1 MLGELQNL
9 HQFSLSY
16 TLLPFVFA
24 AIWILMPL
32 GRVLVDDE
40 GLDAGWDED
49 LLPLGRVMLL
59 DDEEEGG
66 CDEV

>member
-1 MLGELQNL
+1 
-9 HQFSLSY
+9 
-16 TLLPFVFA
+16 
-24 AIWILMPL
+24 MPL